1 MEFLVVSA
9 LNGLIYGL
17 LLFMVA
23 AGLTL
28 VFGMMGIVN
37 FAHASFYM
45 IGAYLAFTISGIAGF
60 WVGLL
65 VAPLIVAVIGM
76 GVERF
81 ALRRVYDH
89 GPSQQLLLTFG
100 LAFVCE
106 ELIKTFYGNYPV
118 AYLQPHSLDG
128 SAFTVFGASYPAYR
142 FFVGVV
148 AVLMFATL
156 YLLLHGTRIGIIV
169 RAAVQRPAMVSALGH
184 NVSLA
189 FLLVFGVGAWMAGM
203 AGAVGGALLTTSPTI
218 AAQMTILAFV
228 VVVVGGLGS
237 LNGALLASVII
248 GLLTSFSVG
257 ANVSFADFA
266 ALFGQRALAEQIG
279 GLLSLRVNTIAGSL
293 PVLLMLL
300 VLLTR
305 PAGLLG
311 ERD

>member
-1 MEFLVVSA
+1 M
-9 LNGLIYGL
+9 
-17 LLFMVA
+17 A
-23 AGLTL
+23 ARCET
-28 VFGMMGIVN
+28 
-37 FAHASFYM
+37 SWR
-45 IGAYLAFTISGIAGF
+45 T
-60 WVGLL
+60 
-65 VAPLIVAVIGM
+65 PLIVAAIGM

-189 FLLVFGVGAWMAGM
+189 FLLVFGVWS
-203 AGAVGGALLTTSPTI
+203 VDGGNGGGGRRRSPHHEFDDRS
-218 AAQMTILAFV
+218 ADRRSWPSSWWSSV
-228 VVVVGGLGS
+228 VS
-237 LNGALLASVII
+237 A
-248 GLLTSFSVG
+248 
-257 ANVSFADFA
+257 
-266 ALFGQRALAEQIG
+266 
-279 GLLSLRVNTIAGSL
+279 
-293 PVLLMLL
+293 P
-300 VLLTR
+300 
-305 PAGLLG
+305 
-311 ERD
+311 